1 MWHRR
6 HHEIFTKSIAP
17 LLIAIAAAIGIG
29 IGICWAATQ
38 AATAPKPET
47 KSAEARRAP
56 CAAARGNGHC
66 RRFAAHSRFRDRYR
80 FLDRRRDRRAQIR
93 VRRERREGEAPA
105 PAESTAD
112 ANGVYEVRIDPDTFD
127 AIVCSAP
134 GYTRQRNPL
143 DTAGHVEIRMD
154 FQLVRGGT
162 VSGHV
167 TDKSTGA
174 PVEGIGIELAGA
186 QENIFER
193 MRGRQNDPGRGARSQ
208 QDGSYVLDGV
218 PAGSYR
224 AILSMRG
231 TGYLYKPEDAVPI
244 EIAAGKTYDNIDFT
258 VERGA
263 EITGRVSNAQSGDPI
278 AGASVVAMPAQMIQR
293 TMRRMGSGVTMDLGP
308 NDTRTDEQGEFK
320 LTGLDFDSE
329 YRAIAQA
336 DGLASGASE
345 AIQLDHEGR
354 SASISRLPAALHLRL
369 ARYRRGACHALELLF
384 GSQRRL
390 EHIHGPARHAPATT
404 AHSDRKRVEGAYWL
418 AEGVSAAV
426 LSAAPPAYKARR
438 PKSDRRGHRYHRH
451 RNRVAKRRRTPM
463 TRYGGSIK
471 STVLG
476 DDGSPAADV
485 RVEARQSA
493 ILAAATA
500 QQAGGWRVR
509 TRGLR
514 GPCSISVN
522 SEQGIAK
529 QAPFRR
535 GKRHAA
541 SHTPGVPQRTSWT
554 AQAIPFRAVPFA
566 SPIWMT

>member
-345 AIQLDHEGR
+345 AIQLDRTKAAPHVDIALTRGAP
-354 SASISRLPAALHLRL
+354 SPAGTVPTGRLPCARIALRKPAKVGTYSWARAAR
-369 ARYRRGACHALELLF
+369 A
-384 GSQRRL
+384 
-390 EHIHGPARHAPATT
+390 
-404 AHSDRKRVEGAYWL
+404 
-418 AEGVSAAV
+418 
-426 LSAAPPAYKARR
+426 
-438 PKSDRRGHRYHRH
+438 
-451 RNRVAKRRRTPM
+451 
-463 TRYGGSIK
+463 
-471 STVLG
+471 G
-476 DDGSPAADV
+476 DDGAFRSKTCRRRVLVGRRRFSGGLIGRSSRLQSKAAKVGPTGSPISPASKSCRKTPKNADDPV
-485 RVEARQSA
+485 RRFHQ
-493 ILAAATA
+493 
-500 QQAGGWRVR
+500 GHR
-509 TRGLR
+509 TRR
-514 GPCSISVN
+514 
-522 SEQGIAK
+522 
-529 QAPFRR
+529 
-535 GKRHAA
+535 
-541 SHTPGVPQRTSWT
+541 
-554 AQAIPFRAVPFA
+554 
-566 SPIWMT
+566 